1 MNFDAHCDIWTDITH
16 HYLAGERDI
25 FRKYHYERLK
35 KGQIEGG
42 IFVMWNDP
50 PFEKTPLERIRE
62 MMQAIEQEE
71 KDCADLLKVARS
83 FQDMDTARR
92 EGKMYAFIGLE
103 GLECVGEDISLIDA
117 FYEFGARHAGLTW
130 NEENA
135 LATGVRGD
143 SRRGLTDVGR
153 RAVKKIQELGMLL
166 DVSHLN
172 DASFWDLMDAA
183 EGPVAASHSNCRA
196 LCSQPRNLTDDQLK
210 AIAGTGGVVG
220 LNSFNEFVH
229 VEEAQ
234 QTVENLVSHLIH
246 MVELMGIQHVGF
258 GFDFSEFLS
267 GDTLSLYTSQ
277 ADTCTIGLE
286 DASCVPVLI
295 REMRRR
301 GFSEKEIRMIACDNW
316 HRLIREVM
324 K

>member
-16 HYLAGERDI
+16 HYLAGESDI

-35 KGQIEGG
+35 KGEIEGG

-62 MMQAIEQEE
+62 MMEAVAHEE
-71 KDCADLLKVARS
+71 TDCEDILKVARS
-83 FQDMDTARR
+83 YGDVVQARD

-103 GLECVGEDISLIDA
+103 GLECIGDDTGLIDE
-117 FYEFGARHAGLTW
+117 FYEFGARHASLTW

-135 LATGVRGD
+135 LATGVRGTPG
-143 SRRGLTDVGR
+143 RGLTQAGR
-153 RAVKKIQELGMLL
+153 RAVKRIQNLGMLL

-183 EGPVAASHSNCRA
+183 SGPVIASHSNCRA

-210 AIAGTGGVVG
+210 EIARTGGVAG

-229 VEEAQ
+229 LDEAG
-234 QTVENLVSHLIH
+234 QTIENLVRHLIH
-246 MVELMGIQHVGF
+246 MVELVGIRHVGF
-258 GFDFSEFLS
+258 GFDFSEYLS
-267 GDTLSLYTSQ
+267 GDTLCLYTNQ
-277 ADTCTIGLE
+277 ADTCIIGLE
-286 DASCVPVLI
+286 DASCVPNLT
-295 REMRRR
+295 REMKRA
-301 GFSEKEIRMIACDNW
+301 GFSDEEIEAVAYKNW
-316 HRLIREVM
+316 QRLVQEVI